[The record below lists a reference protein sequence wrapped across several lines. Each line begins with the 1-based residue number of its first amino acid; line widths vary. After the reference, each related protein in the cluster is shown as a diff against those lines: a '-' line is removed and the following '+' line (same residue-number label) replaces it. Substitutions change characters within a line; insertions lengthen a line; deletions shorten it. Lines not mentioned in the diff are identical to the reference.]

1 MNGLIQSIM
10 GLSNNDVMPAVTKW
24 LSYAT
29 PIADNVRSKLNEL
42 SGDNL
47 LNYTIERNVLQ
58 QVENLK
64 TFPSVK
70 DALDK
75 NQLRVH
81 SWVYQLE
88 TGEVMGHDPE
98 TDTFVSL
105 DKVKRQKLADHNRA
119 ETHTVHGSDISI

>member
-1 MNGLIQSIM
+1 MTMQGQ
-10 GLSNNDVMPAVTKW
+10 
-24 LSYAT
+24 
-29 PIADNVRSKLNEL
+29 KLENKCSTHNFLE
-42 SGDNL
+42 
-47 LNYTIERNVLQ
+47 

-98 TDTFVSL
+98 TDAFVSL
-105 DKVKRQKLADHNRA
+105 DKVKRQKLANL
-119 ETHTVHGSDISI
+119 VYIGLYCSL